1 MLLPSIYLWQCRKQV
16 VNESLV
22 ALDGYEYP
30 AEQNANVGSSADLE
44 DCMDSAD
51 GTINF

>member
-30 AEQNANVGSSADLE
+30 VEQNANVGSSADLE
-44 DCMDSAD
+44 DCMDMAD